1 LKAIHQFVP
10 TFEPG
15 AVGAHTVEL
24 QRLIREDLGLESEI
38 FAEFTKPPFQDRA
51 RPFREY
57 GRRLPASDG
66 DILLYQ
72 MAIGSKV
79 ADFLVQRHERLVV
92 NHHNLT
98 PAWFI
103 EPWEPGVSYGTSWG
117 EVQLR
122 ELASRTELAIPVSAF
137 NERDLVGAGYART
150 AIAPVLVDYEAMAA
164 EVDTGLEEQLCEKK
178 QQGGA
183 HWLFVGRI
191 SPHKCQHDIVKAF
204 AVYHRIYDSHAR
216 LWLVGSSSSDGYVDA
231 LRRFIAGLGLE
242 DAVTI
247 TGRTATSGLEA
258 HYRTADVFVCL
269 SDHEGFCTPLVEA
282 MRHEIPVVAFA
293 SSAIPETLG
302 SPPAGVLLSAKTPA
316 LVAAAVHRVLDDQA
330 VRTGVIAK
338 GRQRAEHFSLPTCR
352 ARYAEVLSALR

>member
-15 AVGAHTVEL
+15 AVGAHTIEL

-38 FAEFTKPPFQDRA
+38 FAELTKPPFQDRA

-72 MAIGSKV
+72 MAIGSNV

-164 EVDTGLEEQLCEKK
+164 EVDAGLVERLCEKK
-178 QQGGA
+178 QEGGPD
-183 HWLFVGRI
+183 WLFVGRV

-204 AVYHRIYDSHAR
+204 AAYRRVYDPRAR
-216 LWLVGSSSSDGYVDA
+216 LWLVGSSSSDTYVDA
-231 LRRFIAGLGLE
+231 LQRFITALGLE
-242 DAVTI
+242 EAITI
-247 TGRTATSGLEA
+247 TGGLSMAGLEA

-269 SDHEGFCTPLVEA
+269 SDHEGFCTPLIEA

-293 SSAIPETLG
+293 SSAIPETMG

-316 LVAAAVHRVLDDQA
+316 LAAAGVHRLLDDQG
-330 VRTGVIAK
+330 VRGAAIAA
-338 GRQRAEHFSLPTCR
+338 GRKRAEHFSLPTCR